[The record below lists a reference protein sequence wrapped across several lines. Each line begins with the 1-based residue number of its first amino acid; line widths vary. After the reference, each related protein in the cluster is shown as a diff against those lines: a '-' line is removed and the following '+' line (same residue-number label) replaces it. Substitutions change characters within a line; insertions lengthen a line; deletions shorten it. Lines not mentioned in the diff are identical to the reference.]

1 MTKPTLLPSPDWVMA
16 MAAGFAALTVPKT
29 RDKLAVIVAYQQD
42 RIDEEGCGPV
52 FAAAQWPLV
61 RKRKHRHKM

>member
-16 MAAGFAALTVPKT
+16 N
-29 RDKLAVIVAYQQD
+29 QQD